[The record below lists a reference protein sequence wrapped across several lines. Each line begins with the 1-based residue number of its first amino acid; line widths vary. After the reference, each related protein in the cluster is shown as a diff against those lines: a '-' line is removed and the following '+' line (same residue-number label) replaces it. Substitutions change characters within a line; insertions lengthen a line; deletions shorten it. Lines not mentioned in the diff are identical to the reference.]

1 MTATATAVTTE
12 TSSGRGL
19 PPARPTHRLGL
30 WFAHAYVL
38 GMCATIGGAYVFQF
52 GLWGYPCPMCLL
64 QRMFML
70 LSALGPAM
78 IIARSRKGAV
88 GTAEFASGWGVA
100 VVAALIG
107 STVSASQVLLH
118 IVPPDP
124 GYAGALF
131 GLHLYTWA
139 AITFLVAALAAAV
152 NLVLAHGFQPLG
164 SAQAS
169 PALRAAGGFT
179 LAVLAFFAVSN
190 LVACFLLQGVHW
202 QMPGD
207 PTAYRFFTDL
217 VMSRNS

>member
-1 MTATATAVTTE
+1 MSTVTTPV
-12 TSSGRGL
+12 TGG
-19 PPARPTHRLGL
+19 PAAPAAPAARLSNRLGL

-52 GLWGYPCPMCLL
+52 GLWEYPCPMCLL

-70 LSALGPAM
+70 LSAIGPAM

-88 GTAEFASGWGVA
+88 TTAEFASGWGVA
-100 VVAALIG
+100 LVSALIG
-107 STVSASQVLLH
+107 GTVSGAQVLMH

-139 AITFLVAALAAAV
+139 AITFFLAALAAGV
-152 NLVLAHGFQPLG
+152 NLVLAGGAQPLD
-164 SAQAS
+164 AAATS
-169 PALRAAGGFT
+169 PALRRTAGVT
-179 LAVLAFFAVSN
+179 LGVLAFFAVSN
-190 LVACFLLQGVHW
+190 LVACFFLQGLHW

-207 PTAYRFFTDL
+207 PTGYRFFTDL
-217 VMSRNS
+217 F

>member
-1 MTATATAVTTE
+1 MTTATATSV
-12 TSSGRGL
+12 
-19 PPARPTHRLGL
+19 ARPASAARLSNRLGL

-52 GLWGYPCPMCLL
+52 GMWEYPCPMCLL

-70 LSALGPAM
+70 LSAIGPAM
-78 IIARSRKGAV
+78 IIARSRKGPVSA
-88 GTAEFASGWGVA
+88 AEFASGWGVA
-100 VVAALIG
+100 IVSALIG
-107 STVSASQVLLH
+107 STVSGAQVLMH

-139 AITFLVAALAAAV
+139 AVTFLTAVLAAGV
-152 NLVLAHGFQPLG
+152 NLVLARDAQPLDA
-164 SAQAS
+164 AQTS
-169 PALRAAGGFT
+169 PALRRAATVT

-190 LVACFLLQGVHW
+190 LVACFLLQGFHW

-207 PTAYRFFTDL
+207 PTGYRFFTDL
-217 VMSRNS
+217 F

>member
-1 MTATATAVTTE
+1 MSTNAT
-12 TSSGRGL
+12 TSASPAAPAAGTRPAGL
-19 PPARPTHRLGL
+19 SHRLGL

-52 GLWGYPCPMCLL
+52 GLWEYPCPMCLL

-88 GTAEFASGWGVA
+88 TTGEFASGWGIAIVS
-100 VVAALIG
+100 ALVG
-107 STVSASQVLLH
+107 GTVSGAQVLMH
-118 IVPPDP
+118 IAPGDP

-139 AITFLVAALAAAV
+139 AITFFLAALAAGV
-152 NLVLAHGFQPLG
+152 TLVLADRAAPLDAAAG
-164 SAQAS
+164 S
-169 PALRAAGGFT
+169 PALRRAAALT
-179 LAVLAFFAVSN
+179 LAVLALFAVSN
-190 LVACFLLQGVHW
+190 FVACFFLQGFHW

-207 PTAYRFFTDL
+207 PTGYRFFTDL
-217 VMSRNS
+217 F

>member
-1 MTATATAVTTE
+1 MSTVTTPV
-12 TSSGRGL
+12 TG
-19 PPARPTHRLGL
+19 PAAAAPAARLSNRLGL

-52 GLWGYPCPMCLL
+52 GLWEYPCPMCLL

-70 LSALGPAM
+70 LSAIGPAM

-88 GTAEFASGWGVA
+88 TTGEFASGWGVA
-100 VVAALIG
+100 LVSALIG
-107 STVSASQVLLH
+107 GTVSGAQVLMH

-139 AITFLVAALAAAV
+139 AITFFLAALAAGV
-152 NLVLAHGFQPLG
+152 TLVLADGAQPLD
-164 SAQAS
+164 AAATS
-169 PALRAAGGFT
+169 PALRRTAGFT
-179 LAVLAFFAVSN
+179 LGVLAFFAVSN
-190 LVACFLLQGVHW
+190 LVACFLLQGFHW

-207 PTAYRFFTDL
+207 PTGYQFFADL
-217 VMSRNS
+217 F